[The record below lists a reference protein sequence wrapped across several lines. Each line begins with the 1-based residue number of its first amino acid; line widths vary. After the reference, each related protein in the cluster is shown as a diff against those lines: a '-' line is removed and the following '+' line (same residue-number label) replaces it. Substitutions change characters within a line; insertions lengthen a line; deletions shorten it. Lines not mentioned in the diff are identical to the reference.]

1 MGIEQ
6 IDKNFKP
13 SGVSSNDL
21 VWQNCKNKPFDV
33 RGVFYSEKDKAYIKS
48 MIYHLERHLALR
60 PNSQDGLQPT
70 SILPRLSLQS
80 LKILLFRLDVLEY

>member
-21 VWQNCKNKPFDV
+21 VWQNCNKPPFDV
-33 RGVFYSEKDKAYIKS
+33 RGVFYSEKDKAYMRFPIEEAEK
-48 MIYHLERHLALR
+48 LGWE
-60 PNSQDGLQPT
+60 
-70 SILPRLSLQS
+70 
-80 LKILLFRLDVLEY
+80 V